1 MSNPKPLTDQSG
13 RPVGMVVTPEGARIE
28 VLGDPLPPSQRGASI
43 HVDPKGG
50 GRPHGDF
57 PVKHPNSGPTA
68 KQKPPAPKFITPID
82 NNTIGRVYTM
92 GLPPPQQTDAE
103 PTEPPPPGYLER
115 SGEVLKGYGEGL
127 VELPI
132 EAVKMAAEGWKN
144 IVTEPV
150 DTGKALLWGAGE
162 LGELGGMALDGWRQ
176 IVSDPGQAFD
186 AFVWAAKEGLAQAN
200 EILGG
205 DSRDAGKLVGEA
217 VSVVLPTGVAK
228 AKAKPKPKPAP
239 TSGAAILRKKPPPDG
254 YKTYKT
260 QGVMDDP
267 LASPE
272 GRRLVK
278 HLESQGLDPE
288 AAARR
293 ANELMKTG
301 TDLPL
306 ANPVEIG
313 DRLYKV
319 VPEGSM
325 PGAKSEY
332 WATRDQIGALEGM
345 SRDQIANRLGLPLES
360 QQAARFDVV
369 EIKAMRPSMT
379 FDSKIAPTTQNGWSQ
394 TGGGIQSLVTD
405 RGAFTPPVKTG
416 IKLP

>member
-28 VLGDPLPPSQRGASI
+28 VLGDPLPPSQRGDAVY
-43 HVDPKGG
+43 VDPNGG

-57 PVKHPNSGPTA
+57 PVKNPNSGPTA
-68 KQKPPAPKFITPID
+68 KQKKPAPKTITPID
-82 NNTIGRVYTM
+82 NNTLGRVYTM

-200 EILGG
+200 EILAG

-228 AKAKPKPKPAP
+228 AKPKPKPKPAP
-239 TSGAAILRKKPPPDG
+239 TSGVTILPRSGRKVLGSMSKEDLARWFRENHG
-254 YKTYKT
+254 ITDQAKL
-260 QGVMDDP
+260 DDM
-267 LASPE
+267 LASTEFSQPVRLVELQPGTEIIQYVRE
-272 GRRLVK
+272 GRPVGTFFAYPGTPADTLAITMEGRQLTPFVVRQPIQAI
-278 HLESQGLDPE
+278 ESV
-288 AAARR
+288 AAPY
-293 ANELMKTG
+293 
-301 TDLPL
+301 PL
-306 ANPVEIG
+306 GKYPGVG
-313 DRLYKV
+313 
-319 VPEGSM
+319 GS
-325 PGAKSEY
+325 
-332 WATRDQIGALEGM
+332 
-345 SRDQIANRLGLPLES
+345 
-360 QQAARFDVV
+360 
-369 EIKAMRPSMT
+369 
-379 FDSKIAPTTQNGWSQ
+379 
-394 TGGGIQSLVTD
+394 GGGTQLIFPKGSNAST
-405 RGAFTPPVKTG
+405 AP
-416 IKLP
+416 IK